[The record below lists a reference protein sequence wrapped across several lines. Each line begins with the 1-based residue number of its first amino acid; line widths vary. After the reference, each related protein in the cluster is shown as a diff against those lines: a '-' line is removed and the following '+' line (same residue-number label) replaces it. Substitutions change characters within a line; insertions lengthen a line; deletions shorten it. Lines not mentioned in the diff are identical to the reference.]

1 MGDQGLHS
9 GPVTFAMPL
18 RCLTG
23 CHLYANILAFQIT
36 QQD

>member
-1 MGDQGLHS
+1 MLFMGDQGLHS
-9 GPVTFAMPL
+9 GPVTF

-36 QQD
+36 QD